1 MRKLEVELIKEAL
14 KQQQEQK
21 ARMCQQLT
29 YHTQYVFPFNSSFQI
44 MILKLSRTTAEEHK
58 INEKNRSEMIKIDC

>member
-21 ARMCQQLT
+21 ARMCQQPT
-29 YHTQYVFPFNSSFQI
+29 CHTQHVFPFNSSFQI

-58 INEKNRSEMIKIDC
+58 INEKNRSEMIKIDY